1 MTILP
6 RWAEI
11 LPTSNFSRSRLGGK
25 ESRMAEIIHGPC
37 DVACFADTKG
47 IYIKFPHNGH
57 ARWIPESGDKHWTV
71 LRTIMS
77 PDLTPFADAN
87 GRVTCDNS
95 AYFSPRQMS

>member
-37 DVACFADTKG
+37 EVACFADTKG
-47 IYIKFPHNGH
+47 IYIKFHHNGH
-57 ARWIPESGDKHWTV
+57 ARL

-95 AYFSPRQMS
+95 AFFSPRQMS